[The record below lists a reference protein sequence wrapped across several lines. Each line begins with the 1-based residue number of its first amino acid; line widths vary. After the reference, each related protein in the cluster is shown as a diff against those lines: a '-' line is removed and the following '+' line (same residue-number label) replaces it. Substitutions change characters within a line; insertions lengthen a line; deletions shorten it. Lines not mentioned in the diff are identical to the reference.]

1 VSDDPATGGAPAVR
15 PEDLLNAYLDGE
27 LDPAER
33 ALVEDWLAADPAR
46 RAELD
51 AYASVRDAV
60 RGLPWLDLPA
70 ALAPARSPLFGRVR
84 SRGSRGRSGV
94 LSAVAGGAAAMVLVA
109 VMAVGGGGGVA
120 QAAEVP
126 VEQVV
131 AAHTGKMRWSAPS
144 AEQAALYTAP
154 AYVGHHWVDATIRLE
169 SGLVGLHY
177 TDGDNG
183 FSVFETPGRV
193 RWDRLEGRGRRLA
206 VSGNPAW
213 IGVHDGYYVL
223 VVQHGHRV
231 YVVVDDDEQSATEVS
246 EEMPGAPA
254 PGASLWSRV
263 TARCHDTLDLFGLR
277 D

>member
-1 VSDDPATGGAPAVR
+1 VSDR

-27 LDPAER
+27 LDPAEG
-33 ALVEDWLAADPAR
+33 ALVEGWLAADPAR

-51 AYASVRDAV
+51 AYAAVRDAL

-70 ALAPARSPLFGRVR
+70 ALSPARSPLFGRLR
-84 SRGSRGRSGV
+84 PGGRRRAGV
-94 LSAVAGGAAAMVLVA
+94 MSAVAGGAAVIVLVA
-109 VMAVGGGGGVA
+109 VMAVGGGSGVA

-131 AAHTGKMRWSAPS
+131 AAHTGKMRWSPPS
-144 AEQAALYTAP
+144 AEQARDYTAP
-154 AYVGHHWVDATIRLE
+154 GIIGHHWVDGTIRLE

-177 TDGDNG
+177 TDGDSG
-183 FSVFETPGRV
+183 FSVFEMPGRV
-193 RWDRLEGRGRRLA
+193 RWDRLEGGWP
-206 VSGNPAW
+206 VVVEGNPAW
-213 IGVHDGYYVL
+213 MDVRQGYYVL

-231 YVVVDDDEQSATEVS
+231 YVVVGDDRESATEVS
-246 EEMPGAPA
+246 EEMPGQDAPA
-254 PGASLWSRV
+254 ASLWSRV